1 MRAEERRKL
10 DMADRA
16 MIFIRAHPPE
26 DAGIAPVI
34 AELEERV
41 GRARR
46 LVKEDGEGR
55 AAERSATNERREVKR
70 VLVDGLLGYLS
81 RVGRAAAKEQPSLAG
96 VFRPLAMRTANRL
109 FVARAE
115 SMVAAAREHQELL
128 GRYGLTA
135 GVLDEADRLLGT
147 FVTALEAGATGLL
160 AHVGANAEL
169 TVVTAEIMEL
179 VSRIDRLHRHRFRD
193 DPDALAAW
201 ASARN
206 VQGPFRRR
214 NGTEP
219 EAPSSGVTPEP
230 EPPVGA
236 DGDGQ
241 SAA

>member
-16 MIFIRAHPPE
+16 MVFIRAHPPE
-26 DAGIAPVI
+26 DAGVAPVI

-46 LVKEDGEGR
+46 LAKVDGEGR
-55 AAERSATNERREVKR
+55 AAERSATKERREVKR

-81 RVGRAAAKEQPSLAG
+81 RVWRAAAKEQPSLAG
-96 VFRPLAMRTANRL
+96 VFQPLGMRASNRL
-109 FVARAE
+109 FVGKAE
-115 SMVAAAREHQELL
+115 SMVAAAREHQALL
-128 GRYGLTA
+128 GRYGLTGA
-135 GVLDEADRLLGT
+135 LLDDVDRMLGR
-147 FVTALEAGATGLL
+147 FVTALEAGATGQQ

-179 VSRIDRLHRHRFRD
+179 VGRIDRLHRHRFRS

-206 VQGPFRRR
+206 VLGPFRRR
-214 NGTEP
+214 NRAEP
-219 EAPSSGVTPEP
+219 ESPSSGVTPASTA
-230 EPPVGA
+230 PVGG
-236 DGDGQ
+236 DGDGR